1 MRIDK
6 SNPLLYSELCESR
19 MDNQLSFGGLNSYTP
34 HISENPPRTALN
46 RGGCDRTAKNE
57 SPPTSRERLRNLIG
71 RITHL
76 LIGSQ
81 H

>member
-19 MDNQLSFGGLNSYTP
+19 MEDQSILDSM
-34 HISENPPRTALN
+34 IST
-46 RGGCDRTAKNE
+46 
-57 SPPTSRERLRNLIG
+57 SQQPTSQKPFSRVAPCQQAAPTLREQLKNLIDG
-71 RITHL
+71 ITHL

-81 H
+81 Y